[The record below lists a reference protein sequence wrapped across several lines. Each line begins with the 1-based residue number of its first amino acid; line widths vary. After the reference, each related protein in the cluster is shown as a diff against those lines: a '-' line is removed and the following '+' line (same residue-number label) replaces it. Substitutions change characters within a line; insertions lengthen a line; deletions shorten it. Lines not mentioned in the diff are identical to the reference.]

1 MRKQRVLVKEKV
13 NYQALWQITLENTF
27 FSIVHGTFFRTG
39 NMLGNIT
46 VSVNL
51 SGLKPYKV
59 KYSRE
64 SEQLK

>member
-1 MRKQRVLVKEKV
+1 MS
-13 NYQALWQITLENTF
+13 TLANNIEYT
-27 FSIVHGTFFRTG
+27 FSIVHSTFFRTG
-39 NMLGNIT
+39 NVLGHTT

-64 SEQLK
+64 PEQLK